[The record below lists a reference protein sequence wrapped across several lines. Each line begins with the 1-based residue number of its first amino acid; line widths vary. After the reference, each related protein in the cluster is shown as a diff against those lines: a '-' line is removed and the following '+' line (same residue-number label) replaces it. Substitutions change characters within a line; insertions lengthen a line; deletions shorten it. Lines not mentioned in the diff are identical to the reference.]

1 MLSKR
6 TSVNKGADQTSR
18 TAPLEFFRA
27 ELPFIAGAA
36 TTAAFTLFGDAWM
49 AELSLSIG
57 DGLLFGWIFA
67 AMLWCAFGVVRH
79 ADCLAELLGEP
90 YGTLIL
96 TLSVIGIEVT
106 LIVAIMLT
114 GSANPALARDTMF
127 AILMIVL
134 NGMVGLVLLI
144 GGLRHLEQEYNLRGA
159 RAFLGVIVPLATI
172 ALILPVFTKST
183 PDASLTTL
191 QASVFAALTTLLYGI
206 FLAIQTVRHRG
217 FFLQPAKER
226 TDAAGGLVTETEEEH
241 HAHGVRSVPY
251 HALLLFLTM
260 LPIVLLSKKL
270 ALFVDFG
277 IASLQAPAA
286 LGGIL
291 VAVVVLTPE
300 ALAAVY
306 AAQSDRLQRS
316 VNICLGSSLSTIG
329 LTVPAVVM
337 ISLVT
342 GKHIVLGLEQA
353 NIVLLVLTLFV
364 SALTFGGVRT
374 NVLQGAVHLV
384 LFIVFLVLVF
394 NP

>member
-1 MLSKR
+1 MSA
-6 TSVNKGADQTSR
+6 GG
-18 TAPLEFFRA
+18 TAEGRPSLIGTLRA
-27 ELPFIAGAA
+27 EGPFIAGAV

-57 DGLLFGWIFA
+57 DGLLFAWIFA

-106 LIVAIMLT
+106 LIIAIMLT

-159 RAFLGVIVPLATI
+159 RAFLGVIIPLATI

-183 PDASLTTL
+183 PDPSLSPL
-191 QASVFAALTTLLYGI
+191 QAIVFAGLTTLLYGV
-206 FLAIQTVRHRG
+206 FLAIQTVRHRS

-226 TDAAGGLVTETEEEH
+226 TDAAGGLATEAEDEH

-251 HALLLFLTM
+251 HAVFLFLTM

-329 LTVPAVVM
+329 LTVPAVVT

-394 NP
+394 NL

>member
-1 MLSKR
+1 MTSGSTGKSR
-6 TSVNKGADQTSR
+6 TSLLAAVQG
-18 TAPLEFFRA
+18 
-27 ELPFIAGAA
+27 ELPFIAGAV
-36 TTAAFTLFGDAWM
+36 TTIAFTLFGDAWF

-57 DGLLFGWIFA
+57 NGLLFAWIFA

-114 GSANPALARDTMF
+114 GGGNPALARDTMF

-183 PDASLTTL
+183 PDPSLTPF
-191 QASVFAALTTLLYGI
+191 QAAVFAAMTTLLYGV
-206 FLAIQTVRHRG
+206 FLAIQTVRHRS

-226 TDAAGGLVTETEEEH
+226 TDVAGGLATETEEGH
-241 HAHGVRSVPY
+241 HVHGVRSVPY
-251 HALLLFLTM
+251 HAIFLFLTM

-300 ALAAVY
+300 ALAAIH

-316 VNICLGSSLSTIG
+316 VNICLGSALSTIG
-329 LTVPAVVM
+329 LTVPAVVT

>member
-1 MLSKR
+1 MLDSLR
-6 TSVNKGADQTSR
+6 S
-18 TAPLEFFRA
+18 
-27 ELPFIAGAA
+27 ELPFLAGAI
-36 TTAAFTLFGDAWM
+36 TTAAFVLFGDAWL

-57 DGLLFGWIFA
+57 SGLLFVWIFA
-67 AMLWCAFGVVRH
+67 AMMWCAFGVVRH
-79 ADCLAELLGEP
+79 ADSLAELLGEP

-144 GGLRHLEQEYNLRGA
+144 GGLRHLEQDYNLQGA

-172 ALILPVFTKST
+172 ALVLPVFTKST
-183 PDASLTTL
+183 PDASLTPL
-191 QASVFAALTTLLYGI
+191 QAAVFAAMTTLLYGI
-206 FLAIQTVRHRG
+206 FLAIQTVRHRS
-217 FFLQPAKER
+217 FFLQPTKER
-226 TDAAGGLVTETEEEH
+226 DDVAGGLAAEVEEGHEV
-241 HAHGVRSVPY
+241 HGVRSVPY
-251 HALLLFLTM
+251 HAVFLFLTM

-291 VAVVVLTPE
+291 VAILVLTPE
-300 ALAAVY
+300 VLAAVY
-306 AAQSDRLQRS
+306 AARANKLQRS
-316 VNICLGSSLSTIG
+316 VNICLGSALSTIG
-329 LTVPAVVM
+329 LTVPAVVT

-394 NP
+394 RP